1 MAGKVKPT
9 DPKPGAG
16 KRIKAPEDRRLS
28 TKMKALADA
37 WLVPGT
43 TQRDAAL
50 IAGYPET
57 SAASQA
63 AYVMELPQ
71 VKRYIAER
79 QKALQ
84 DKHDVTLDRVIR
96 EFAKIGFANMA
107 DYLTSDED
115 DNPRF
120 LGVSKISRDKMGVI
134 TELTLDVRKEFE
146 GRGEDR
152 EQVATVDRIKFKLAD
167 KVKALDALGRHL
179 GMFPKDSGEKDEGKL
194 EVTVEGGLPDDDGR
208 K

>member
-1 MAGKVKPT
+1 MAGKVKRT

-16 KRIKAPEDRRLS
+16 IRKKAPEDQRLS

-43 TQRDAAL
+43 SQRDAAI

-63 AYVMELPQ
+63 AYVLDRPQ
-71 VKRYIAER
+71 VRAYIEKRQA
-79 QKALQ
+79 KLQ
-84 DKHDVTLDRVIR
+84 EKHDVTLDRVIR

-107 DYLTSDED
+107 DYIEADEND
-115 DNPRF
+115 RPRF
-120 LGVSKISRDKMGVI
+120 LGVSKISRDRMGVV
-134 TELTLDVRKEFE
+134 TELTLDVRKEYE
-146 GRGEDR
+146 GRGDDR
-152 EQVATVDRIKFKLAD
+152 EEVATIDRIKFRLAD
-167 KVKALDALGRHL
+167 KIKALDSLGRHL
-179 GMFPKDSGEKDEGKL
+179 GMFPKETGDRDEGEI
-194 EVTVEGGLPDDDGR
+194 EVTVKGGLPEDNGA